1 MHARDGQNAMQYI
14 HHGTLDVPVTI
25 EKQYEMA
32 EAYLS
37 RDPEEAALFSKLEN
51 APDGRHFQIRANHRN
66 DDSFDPNTN
75 TIAWDPYSALRT
87 TGGGTQ
93 SPALGLGHEID
104 HADEDPVT
112 AQKLLNQCNARYDN
126 KEERRVITGSETQAA
141 RFFGQSIRYDHAG
154 TTYRVASPI
163 ER

>member
-1 MHARDGQNAMQYI
+1 MQYI

-32 EAYLS
+32 KAYLS

-51 APDGRHFQIRANHRN
+51 ASGGRHFRISANDRN
-66 DDSFDPNTN
+66 NDSFDPNTN
-75 TIAWDPYSALRT
+75 TIAWDPYSALQT
-87 TGGGTQ
+87 TDGGTQ

-104 HADEDPVT
+104 HADEDPDT
-112 AQKLLNQCNARYDN
+112 AQKLLNQFNAQYDN
-126 KEERRVITGSETQAA
+126 NEERRVILGSETQAA
-141 RFFGQSIRYDHAG
+141 RFLGESVRHDHAG
-154 TTYRVASPI
+154 TTYRVTSPV